1 MAEPIPT
8 PPSTDTA
15 PEPTHRSRTDLLL
28 TILVFIWGLN
38 FTVVKAALAE
48 WDPLAFN
55 ALRFVLAGAF
65 LFAVQRAHAPR
76 AERGSIARR
85 DWPALIALGVLGN
98 TVYQV
103 FFILGLDATLAGN
116 SALVLSM
123 TPVFITLLSVT
134 FRHERVSPIAWAG
147 VTVSFAGVALVIAG
161 GTRVA
166 FAGHTVRGDLLT
178 LAASLCWALYTV
190 GLSPYVRR
198 YGALRMTATTLY
210 IGGAVLAL
218 VALPFLWTQ
227 EWTRIGVV
235 GWSGLLYG
243 GLLAIGVA
251 YLLWY
256 SGVKAIGSTRTAV
269 YSNLIP
275 AVALVVAW
283 LGLGETP
290 TWLQIGGA
298 LAIFAGIA
306 LTRLGRVR

>member
-1 MAEPIPT
+1 MPDPT
-8 PPSTDTA
+8 AAARSPDPA
-15 PEPTHRSRTDLLL
+15 PEPTPRSRTDLLL
-28 TILVFIWGLN
+28 AILVVIWGLN
-38 FTVVKAALAE
+38 FAVVKAALAE
-48 WDPLAFN
+48 WHPLAFN

-65 LFAVQRAHAPR
+65 LLIVQRARAAP
-76 AERGSIARR
+76 AGLAPIARR

-116 SALVLSM
+116 SALVLSI

-134 FRHERVSPIAWAG
+134 FRHERVSPVAWAG

-178 LAASLCWALYTV
+178 LAASACWALYTV
-190 GLSPYVRR
+190 ALSPYVRR

-210 IGGAVLAL
+210 IGGAVLVL
-218 VALPFLWTQ
+218 VALPFLRTQ

-235 GWSGLLYG
+235 GWGGLLYG
-243 GLLAIGVA
+243 GILAIGVA

-256 SGVKAIGSTRTAV
+256 SGVKRIGSTRTAV
-269 YSNLIP
+269 HSNLVP

-298 LAIFAGIA
+298 LAIFAGVA
-306 LTRLGRVR
+306 LTRRGRVH

>member
-1 MAEPIPT
+1 MSEPIAAPRTADAT
-8 PPSTDTA
+8 PD
-15 PEPTHRSRTDLLL
+15 PTHRSRIDLLL
-28 TILVFIWGLN
+28 AILVLIWGLN

-48 WDPLAFN
+48 WHPLAFN

-65 LFAVQRAHAPR
+65 LFAVQRARAPR
-76 AERGSIARR
+76 GGGEPIARR
-85 DWPALIALGVLGN
+85 DWPALVALGILGN

-134 FRHERVSPIAWAG
+134 FRHERVSPVAWAG

-161 GTRVA
+161 GARVA
-166 FAGHTVRGDLLT
+166 LAGHTVRGDLLT

-190 GLSPYVRR
+190 ALSPYVRR

-210 IGGAVLAL
+210 IGGAALVL

-227 EWTRIGVV
+227 EWARIGVV
-235 GWSGLLYG
+235 GWGGVVYG
-243 GLLAIGVA
+243 GVLAIGVA

-256 SGVKAIGSTRTAV
+256 SGVKKIGSTRTAV
-269 YSNLIP
+269 HSNLVP

-283 LGLGETP
+283 LGLGERP
-290 TWLQIGGA
+290 TWLQIAGA

-306 LTRLGRVR
+306 LTRRGRVH